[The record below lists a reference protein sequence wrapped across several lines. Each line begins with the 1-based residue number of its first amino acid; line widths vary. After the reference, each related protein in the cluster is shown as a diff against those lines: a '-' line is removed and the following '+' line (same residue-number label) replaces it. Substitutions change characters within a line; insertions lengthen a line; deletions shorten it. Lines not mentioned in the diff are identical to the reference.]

1 MSVRS
6 AIIAI
11 LIASGA
17 AVAQQPLAQPSGNVP
32 QQSVGGV
39 AMAQSPLLLSQV
51 DQTAQTANEDL
62 ARVRISKW
70 KADGDTKRQAEA
82 RADSIR
88 RNIGNALPVLL
99 NETRQ
104 NPNSLAANFKL
115 YRNVKALY
123 DEFAT
128 LSEYAGAFGAKDDYR
143 LLGTD
148 AQNLDTL
155 SRTLADRVETLASNA
170 DNQINQLRAQA
181 AQARTQAAA
190 APKKIIADDNAPVK
204 PKRKK
209 ASSKPKTT
217 TPQTT
222 PQ

>member
-181 AQARTQAAA
+181 AQARTQAAPT
-190 APKKIIADDNAPVK
+190 PKKIIVDDNAPVK